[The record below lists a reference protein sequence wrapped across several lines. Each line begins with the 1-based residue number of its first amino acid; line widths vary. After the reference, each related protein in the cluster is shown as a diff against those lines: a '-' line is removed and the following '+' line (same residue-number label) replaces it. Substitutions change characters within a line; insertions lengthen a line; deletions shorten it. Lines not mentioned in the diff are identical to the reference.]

1 MKVNLKIP
9 TSLNEITLGQY
20 QEFSK
25 LDNDTEIKPV
35 DIQLKMIEIF
45 CGVSDLVVRNMK
57 ATDITEICNIL
68 NNMFD
73 TEHQLVN
80 RFKLN
85 GVDYGFIPELDDMTF
100 GEYVDLDTFIGDN
113 DNLHRAANVLFRPI
127 EFKRGDRYTIKDY
140 DSDTSE
146 VAKDFPL
153 DVVLGAIVFFYRLGK
168 DLSVAMMNSLDKKNE
183 KDLAQYLISHPNMDG
198 SIHSMQSLTEILQN
212 LNISLN

>member
-45 CGVSDLVVRNMK
+45 CNVSDLVVRNMK

-127 EFKRGDRYTIKDY
+127 EFKRGDRYTVKDY

-183 KDLAQYLISHPNMDG
+183 KDLAQYLISHPSMDG

>member
-1 MKVNLKIP
+1 MKVNLRIP

-140 DSDTSE
+140 DSNTSE
-146 VAKDFPL
+146 IAKDFPL

-198 SIHSMQSLTEILQN
+198 SIHSMQSLTEILQS